1 MSRCLFFAM
10 ILALSCFAGAQS
22 VNEADLESLMERAG
36 AMKSGDPA
44 QMQLLIDQLG
54 PLQACLAGLDDAALA
69 TLQRESERRRQE
81 VTGLG
86 ASGAYDEAQEMA
98 ERYGQQIAESDV
110 LKQVLGCT
118 DGMTGLL
125 PSMAAL
131 TQSMPRLEGQRVCD
145 APRLP

>member
-1 MSRCLFFAM
+1 
-10 ILALSCFAGAQS
+10 
-22 VNEADLESLMERAG
+22 
-36 AMKSGDPA
+36 
-44 QMQLLIDQLG
+44 
-54 PLQACLAGLDDAALA
+54 
-69 TLQRESERRRQE
+69 
-81 VTGLG
+81 
-86 ASGAYDEAQEMA
+86 MA